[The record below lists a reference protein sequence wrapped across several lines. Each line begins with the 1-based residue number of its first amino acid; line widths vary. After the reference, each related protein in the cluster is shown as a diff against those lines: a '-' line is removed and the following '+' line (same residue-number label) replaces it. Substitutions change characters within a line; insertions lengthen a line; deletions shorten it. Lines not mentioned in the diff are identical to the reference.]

1 MSGSNYC
8 FLNHIQVSQETGKV
22 VWYSHHF
29 KNFTQFVVIPTVR
42 GLSVVSETEVDVF
55 LELLCFLHNPMNVGN
70 LISGCSAF
78 SKPSLY
84 IWKFFIHILLK
95 PSLTD
100 VEHHLIRMWEE
111 HNCMVIWT
119 IFGIA
124 FLWDWNENWPFSV
137 LRPLLSFP
145 DLLIHWVQHLVGF

>member
-78 SKPSLY
+78 SKPTLY
-84 IWKFFIHILLK
+84 IWKLLVHALLK
-95 PSLTD
+95 PSLKD
-100 VEHHLIRMWEE
+100 FEHYLAGMWNEF
-111 HNCMVIWT
+111 NCTVVWT
-119 IFGIA
+119 LFSIA
-124 FLWDWNENWPFSV
+124 FLWDWKGNWPFPV
-137 LRPLLSFP
+137 LWPLLSFP
-145 DLLIHWVQHLVGF
+145 ICWHIDFNSIIF